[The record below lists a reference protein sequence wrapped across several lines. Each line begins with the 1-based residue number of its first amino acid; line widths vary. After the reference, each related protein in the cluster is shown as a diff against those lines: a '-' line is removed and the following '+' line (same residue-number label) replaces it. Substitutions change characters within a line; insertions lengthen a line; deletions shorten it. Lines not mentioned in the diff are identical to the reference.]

1 MKHTTKERVIVTI
14 ILIVSCTIS
23 AIAWHYTLQWHYT
36 LSDKSPDQSD
46 TNKVYVTY
54 HYKSKEHSVTDSM
67 VYIQKTCDWGFNDTN
82 ALDWKIKDQ
91 LAETYPNQDFER
103 VSLHMVPLA
112 QHKGMLENNQNN

>member
-14 ILIVSCTIS
+14 ILIVGCTIS
-23 AIAWHYTLQWHYT
+23 AIAWHYTLQWHYA

-67 VYIQKTCDWGFNDTN
+67 VYHQETCRWDWHNTS
-82 ALDWKIKDQ
+82 ALDWKIKAK
-91 LAETYPNQDFER
+91 LAETYPNQDFEK
-103 VSLHMVPLA
+103 VLLEIVPLA
-112 QHKGMLENNQNN
+112 QHKRMLENN